1 MHHFGFSDM
10 VHKWGSCDP
19 YDPPLVSTTDKN
31 NLIYSYIL
39 HSYTYYVYIWLLYI
53 LQDLTSRN
61 LNSELTDECGEV
73 NTVSKH
79 VIMMIPFYYIPLLLL
94 LIVLVVKLSVK
105 FKIR

>member
-1 MHHFGFSDM
+1 MA
-10 VHKWGSCDP
+10 
-19 YDPPLVSTTDKN
+19 T
-31 NLIYSYIL
+31 
-39 HSYTYYVYIWLLYI
+39 I

>member
-1 MHHFGFSDM
+1 MCIHAYAIYVLG
-10 VHKWGSCDP
+10 C
-19 YDPPLVSTTDKN
+19 
-31 NLIYSYIL
+31 IYSNYD
-39 HSYTYYVYIWLLYI
+39 YMATI